1 MIGVSAW
8 IMSLALIRDRAAL
21 VMSFVLPPLL
31 FIVFA
36 AIFSGTTGS
45 DLKLKVGLLNE
56 ARTPDVDRLETALRA
71 EPALRIVTL
80 DGGGE
85 DAMQDLVRRGVVDV
99 GVLIRADFEPSGK
112 RGAAPILVVEN
123 SARPLAGLIALGE
136 VQRTVNEKLPDVS
149 VTRLLANDG
158 VAGALRWQDRQILLR
173 AVRAAASKDVGGF
186 DASHLIQTKVVDQ
199 TSRGAHGNVLY
210 YAAAVSAIFLLFGA
224 VHGAM
229 TLVDERN
236 SGIAERLRLSRGG
249 LATMVCG
256 KLMFLVGQGVAQTL
270 LVYAC
275 AYVIYGASFQS
286 DLIPGW
292 LVSCVLAAAAAAALA
307 LVVCAFCR
315 SRKQAESLTTFVVL
329 LVSAAGGSMV
339 PRYLMPPWFQS
350 VGWLTPNTW
359 MIEALQRAVLPG
371 TRLPY
376 LVAPWVV
383 LAATAL
389 VATTAAIVVTM
400 RRQGR

>member
-8 IMSLALIRDRAAL
+8 VMWLALIRDRAAL

-31 FIVFA
+31 FVVFA

-45 DLKLKVGLLNE
+45 DLKLKVGLLNQ
-56 ARTPDVDRLETALRA
+56 AHTADVGRLETALRA

-80 DGGGE
+80 EGGGE
-85 DAMQDLVRRGVVDV
+85 DAMRDLVRRGVVDV
-99 GVLIRADFEPSGK
+99 GILFRADFAPPAQ
-112 RGAAPILVVEN
+112 RGLAPILVVEN
-123 SARPLAGLIALGE
+123 STRPLAGVIALGE
-136 VQRTVNEKLPDVS
+136 VQRTVNERLPDVS
-149 VTRLLANDG
+149 VARLLAKDG
-158 VAGALRWQDRQILLR
+158 VAGAITGKDRRALLQ
-173 AVRAAASKDVGGF
+173 AVRAAASKDAGGV
-186 DASHLIQTKVVDQ
+186 DASRLIQTEVIDQ

-236 SGIAERLRLSRGG
+236 SGIAERFRLNRWG
-249 LATMVCG
+249 LASMVCG
-256 KLMFLVGQGVAQTL
+256 KFFFLVGQGVAQTL

-275 AYVIYGASFQS
+275 AYVIYGASFQPAFIS
-286 DLIPGW
+286 GW
-292 LVSCVLAAAAAAALA
+292 LLSCVLAAAAAAALA
-307 LVVCAFCR
+307 LAVCAFCR

-350 VGWLTPNTW
+350 IGWLTPNAW
-359 MIEALQRAVLPG
+359 MIEALERAVLPG
-371 TRLPY
+371 PRLPY
-376 LVAPWVV
+376 LLAPWGVLASTA
-383 LAATAL
+383 LAATS
-389 VATTAAIVVTM
+389 VATLVTM
-400 RRQGR
+400 RRRQS